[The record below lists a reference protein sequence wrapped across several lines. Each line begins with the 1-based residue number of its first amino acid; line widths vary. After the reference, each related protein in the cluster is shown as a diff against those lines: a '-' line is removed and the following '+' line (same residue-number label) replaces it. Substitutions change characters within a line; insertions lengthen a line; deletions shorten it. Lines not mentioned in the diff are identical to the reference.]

1 VRVKVELPKGLKLT
15 VENERALLEA
25 LARQQARAVRMRAIT
40 QRGST
45 LEPLPRPKAGG
56 LAWHDSGALIASI
69 GVVSRLRR
77 GRPEAIVRPLGN
89 RTGRDFTAAKRRARE
104 RTQQLRAAAVLG
116 AVLQSVGSASSG
128 AAGTAS
134 RPARKLRL
142 SKIRRR
148 AVTDNAGLAAVLSTP
163 DPRPNH
169 RKRVWKV
176 MGATSDEINDIQTSA
191 RREIRVVLEE
201 TSR

>member
-1 VRVKVELPKGLKLT
+1 MRVKVEIPKGLRLS

-25 LARQQARAVRMRAIT
+25 LARQQARAVRMRAIS

-69 GVVSRLRR
+69 GVISRIRK
-77 GRPEAIVRPLGN
+77 GRPEAVVRPLGN
-89 RTGRDFTAAKRRARE
+89 RTGRDFAAARKRARE

-128 AAGTAS
+128 AAGTS
-134 RPARKLRL
+134 SKPAGRVKLK
-142 SKIRRR
+142 KILRR

>member
-1 VRVKVELPKGLKLT
+1 
-15 VENERALLEA
+15 
-25 LARQQARAVRMRAIT
+25 
-40 QRGST
+40 
-45 LEPLPRPKAGG
+45 
-56 LAWHDSGALIASI
+56 
-69 GVVSRLRR
+69 
-77 GRPEAIVRPLGN
+77 
-89 RTGRDFTAAKRRARE
+89 
-104 RTQQLRAAAVLG
+104 VLG

-134 RPARKLRL
+134 RPARRLKL

-148 AVTDNAGLAAVLSTP
+148 AVTDNAGLAAVLSQP
-163 DPRPNH
+163 DPRPNY
-169 RKRVWKV
+169 RTRVWRV